1 MGGYARRVDG
11 GSGSSLISSRVLIS
25 LLSSASSKVSNS
37 VIVTPGAAQ
46 TIHPGSGLISVG
58 SSESLTP
65 RNLASSTPS
74 DDSCR
79 CNEQA
84 REIGGEALR
93 RVEAEQ
99 GRLDDRKRAKSG

>member
-1 MGGYARRVDG
+1 MGDAGIRRRSPEDIVVR
-11 GSGSSLISSRVLIS
+11 LIVRADVIYVALNDPRVWAYLG
-25 LLSSASSKVSNS
+25 LQRLGRAQDALDELRSALN
-37 VIVTPGAAQ
+37 
-46 TIHPGSGLISVG
+46 
-58 SSESLTP
+58 
-65 RNLASSTPS
+65 TPS

-99 GRLDDRKRAKSG
+99 GRLDDARREP